1 MGGQV
6 ILHAGPLEMR
16 YGDGD
21 LRAISVGGRE
31 IVRRI
36 YAAVRD
42 RNWGTAPNEIR
53 DEVVEAGPEAFNVS
67 FACENR
73 LNDVDFEWRGA
84 ISGEADGTIRYSM
97 EGRAR
102 ATFLKNR
109 IGFCV
114 LHPAA
119 CAGALCEIEHVDGRH
134 ERAVLPRKIIAAQ
147 PVAPFESMRVFRQHI
162 AGGAWLEIAFEG
174 DLFEME
180 DQRNWTDASYKTF
193 STPLR
198 LPFPVEIKQGAQVR
212 QKITL
217 RIEGLAKRGRARTI
231 ANPVIALSDDTVPLP
246 KIGLGMPTDAPAPR
260 AAAAQALRNLKLAHL
275 RADLDLSGGPVLG
288 DLKRATTLSEQL
300 GLPLELGLLVPID
313 GAESALLR
321 AREAIHAA
329 GPRIARWLIYRAV
342 EKQTE
347 PPPIQK
353 LVGLARQ
360 HLRDLAP
367 RAPFASGVNTDFMFL
382 NRHPLAATGMDALT
396 VAINPQTHAFDDASL
411 VETLAAQGT
420 LAKNLRRL
428 ARSKPAIISP
438 VTLLPRFNPYATAN
452 IARAVPPAD
461 PRQRTAFGA
470 CWALGSMK
478 YLAEA
483 GMSSVTY
490 FETHGPRGLLEGRTR
505 FPVYGLFAAV
515 GAFAGGVV
523 LVSTSTRPLMADALV
538 LRKGRRT
545 CALIANFA
553 EGEAEI
559 EVLAAARPKRID
571 MVVGNRSAPEIH
583 ADGRLRLRVAG
594 RSITKV
600 MWTA

>member
-1 MGGQV
+1 MGDQMN
-6 ILHAGPLEMR
+6 LRAGPLEMR

-42 RNWGTAPNEIR
+42 RNWGTAPNEIG
-53 DEVVEAGPEAFNVS
+53 DVVIAAGPEAFDVS

-84 ISGEADGTIRYSM
+84 ISGAADGTIRYSM
-97 EGRAR
+97 DGRAR

-119 CAGALCEIEHVDGRH
+119 CAGAQCEIEHVDGRH

-147 PVAPFESMRVFRQHI
+147 PVAPFENMRVFRQRI

-198 LPFPVEIKQGAQVR
+198 LPFPVEIPQGAYVR
-212 QKITL
+212 QSIAI
-217 RIEGLAKRGRARTI
+217 RVEGLPKRSRPRPPAH
-231 ANPVIALSDDTVPLP
+231 PVITFGDHALPLP
-246 KIGLGMPTDAPAPR
+246 RIGLGIPADRPVMR
-260 AAAAQALRNLKLAHL
+260 AGAAQRLRDLKLAHL
-275 RADLDLSGGPVLG
+275 RADLDLAGGALWR
-288 DLKRATTLSEQL
+288 DLKRATTSSEQL
-300 GLPLELGLLVPID
+300 DLPLELALLVPTED
-313 GAESALLR
+313 AEAALLR
-321 AREAIHAA
+321 AREAIQAV
-329 GPRIARWLIYRAV
+329 GPKIARWLIYRAV
-342 EKQTE
+342 ERQTE
-347 PPPIQK
+347 SPPIQR
-353 LVGLARQ
+353 LVGLARR

-382 NRHPLAATGMDALT
+382 NRHPLAATGMDVLT
-396 VAINPQTHAFDDASL
+396 VAINPQVHAFDDASL

-420 LAKNLRRL
+420 LAKNLQRL
-428 ARSKPAIISP
+428 ARSKPAMISP
-438 VTLLPRFNPYATAN
+438 VTLLPRFNPYATAAV
-452 IARAVPPAD
+452 ARAAPPAD

-470 CWALGSMK
+470 CWALGSLK

-483 GMSSVTY
+483 GISNLTY
-490 FETHGPRGLLEGRTR
+490 FETHGPRGLLDGREV
-505 FPVYGLFAAV
+505 FPVYDLFAVV
-515 GAFAGGVV
+515 GAFGGGGV

-553 EGEAEI
+553 EGETEI
-559 EVLAAARPKRID
+559 EVLAAARPQQVDR
-571 MVVGNRSAPEIH
+571 VVGEKSAPETH
-583 ADGRLRLRVAG
+583 TDGRLRLHVAG
-594 RSITKV
+594 RSITRV
-600 MWTA
+600 MWK